1 MNVPNALTI
10 FRIILVPVFLYF
22 AINDYLRASV
32 AVFAVAALTDAAD
45 GFLARRFNLKTEFGR
60 KADPFADKLLMVSA
74 YLALS
79 LKGLIPFWLMLPV
92 VLRDLSFFALFLYL
106 KGTERSIKVRTSWP
120 GKATTVLQVASVL
133 YALLVDGGGG
143 GGDWFFLIIAVLT
156 FLFTVYTWVDYLVKE
171 SRLQR
176 G

>member
-22 AINDYLRASV
+22 AINDYLQASV
-32 AVFAVAALTDAAD
+32 AVFAVAAFTDAAD
-45 GFLARRFNLKTEFGR
+45 GFIARRYDLKTEFGR

-79 LKGLIPFWLMLPV
+79 FKGLIPFWLMLPV
-92 VLRDLSFFALFLYL
+92 VLRDVSFFVLFLYL
-106 KGTERSIKVRTSWP
+106 KGTERTVKVKTSWS

-133 YALLVDGGGG
+133 YALLIA
-143 GGDWFFLIIAVLT
+143 GGDWFFFIIAGLT
-156 FLFTVYTWVDYLVKE
+156 LLFTVYTWVDYFVKE